1 MEKVCFRQ
9 KIPVTNMGTGMG
21 PIAMVV
27 CNQRLQDIQ
36 GGECLINVLLT
47 RLNVLL
53 LKCSADMQIPI
64 AEFVHLIN
72 PFPTPLIGQII
83 KNQHSPRLKPWGV
96 STHSY
101 W

>member
-36 GGECLINVLLT
+36 GGECLINVLLS

-53 LKCSADMQIPI
+53 
-64 AEFVHLIN
+64 
-72 PFPTPLIGQII
+72 
-83 KNQHSPRLKPWGV
+83 
-96 STHSY
+96 
-101 W
+101 